1 MCDFSV
7 CMCVY
12 HKDNARDFR
21 EAVESIYDRQTLKPS
36 EVVIVV
42 DGPIYGEL
50 DDYVSTLEKDRLFK
64 VVRIP
69 ENLGH
74 AGARQA
80 GLMAASN
87 NLVAIMDADDISVP
101 NRFEMQI
108 KAYEENPHMA
118 VIGGQINEFIGSQD
132 NIVGTRIVP
141 IADADIKKYLKSRCP
156 MNLVTVMFR
165 KDYVQAVGGYQEWFC
180 EEDYYLW
187 IRLAKA
193 GYTFKNLPD
202 NLVNVRVGDE
212 MYRRR
217 GGWKYFKSE
226 AGLQG
231 YMLRHG
237 VISLP
242 RYCFNVL
249 GRFAIQVA
257 MPNKLR
263 GLILQKLFRKRKNI
277 KLDIH
282 QGSMTCSISAIS
294 IYYSVPKICVRH

>member
-7 CMCVY
+7 AICVY
-12 HKDNARDFR
+12 HRDSTELFR
-21 EAVESIYDRQTLKPS
+21 LAVESVTKYQSKKPS
-36 EVVIVV
+36 EVIIVV
-42 DGPIYGEL
+42 DGPIHGDL
-50 DDYVSTLEKDRLFK
+50 DDYVSSLEKDRLFK
-64 VVRIP
+64 VVRLP

-101 NRFEMQI
+101 DRFEKQI
-108 KAYEENPHMA
+108 KAYEENPHIA

-141 IADADIKKYLKSRCP
+141 IADADIKKYLKGRCP

-231 YMLRHG
+231 YMLKHG

-263 GLILQKLFRKRKNI
+263 GFIFQKLFRK
-277 KLDIH
+277 
-282 QGSMTCSISAIS
+282 
-294 IYYSVPKICVRH
+294 

>member
-36 EVVIVV
+36 EVVIVA

-80 GLMAASN
+80 GLMTASN

-101 NRFEMQI
+101 DRFEKQI
-108 KAYEENPHMA
+108 KAYEENPQMA

-132 NIVGTRIVP
+132 NVVGIRIVP

-193 GYTFKNLPD
+193 GYSLMNLPD
-202 NLVNVRVGDE
+202 NLVDVRVGDE

-237 VISLP
+237 IISLP
-242 RYCFNVL
+242 RYFFNVL

-263 GLILQKLFRKRKNI
+263 GFIFQKLFRK
-277 KLDIH
+277 
-282 QGSMTCSISAIS
+282 
-294 IYYSVPKICVRH
+294 

>member
-1 MCDFSV
+1 
-7 CMCVY
+7 
-12 HKDNARDFR
+12 
-21 EAVESIYDRQTLKPS
+21 
-36 EVVIVV
+36 
-42 DGPIYGEL
+42 
-50 DDYVSTLEKDRLFK
+50 
-64 VVRIP
+64 
-69 ENLGH
+69 
-74 AGARQA
+74 
-80 GLMAASN
+80 
-87 NLVAIMDADDISVP
+87 MDADDISVP

-263 GLILQKLFRKRKNI
+263 GFIFQKL
-277 KLDIH
+277 
-282 QGSMTCSISAIS
+282 
-294 IYYSVPKICVRH
+294 

>member
-1 MCDFSV
+1 MPENAILKMCDFSV

-108 KAYEENPHMA
+108 KAYEENY
-118 VIGGQINEFIGSQD
+118 NE
-132 NIVGTRIVP
+132 RH
-141 IADADIKKYLKSRCP
+141 RC
-156 MNLVTVMFR
+156 
-165 KDYVQAVGGYQEWFC
+165 C
-180 EEDYYLW
+180 
-187 IRLAKA
+187 
-193 GYTFKNLPD
+193 
-202 NLVNVRVGDE
+202 
-212 MYRRR
+212 
-217 GGWKYFKSE
+217 
-226 AGLQG
+226 
-231 YMLRHG
+231 
-237 VISLP
+237 
-242 RYCFNVL
+242 
-249 GRFAIQVA
+249 
-257 MPNKLR
+257 PN
-263 GLILQKLFRKRKNI
+263 
-277 KLDIH
+277 
-282 QGSMTCSISAIS
+282 
-294 IYYSVPKICVRH
+294 